1 MEVERLELLVLVV
14 LVVILF
20 YRPLPLLVVV
30 VEAQKMPM
38 VKLVVPVA
46 AVVEQ
51 HLVVELEVLE
61 PLIKDMLAAMAH
73 LVVQQEVVLVVVAL
87 AQ

>member
-1 MEVERLELLVLVV
+1 MVVVELIVELVQAAQAVV
-14 LVVILF
+14 LVVVQQG
-20 YRPLPLLVVV
+20 PLLVSG
-30 VEAQKMPM
+30 
-38 VKLVVPVA
+38 
-46 AVVEQ
+46 
-51 HLVVELEVLE
+51 VLE